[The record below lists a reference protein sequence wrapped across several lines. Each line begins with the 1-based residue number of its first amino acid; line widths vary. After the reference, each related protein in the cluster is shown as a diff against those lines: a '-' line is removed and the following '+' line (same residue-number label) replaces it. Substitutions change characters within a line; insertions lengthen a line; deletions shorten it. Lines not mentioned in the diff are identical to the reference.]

1 MMSLLV
7 TVDEFEMVA
16 FLWYVT
22 SCNVKLSSDMAISL
36 LFGLIFPSPPTI
48 MGNVGW
54 SMLSFSFLASVAAE
68 T

>member
-16 FLWYVT
+16 FLWYVIL
-22 SCNVKLSSDMAISL
+22 CNVNLSSDMAISL
-36 LFGLIFPSPPTI
+36 LFGLIVPSTPTF